1 MIRVVVSGGNGH
13 VADVVGGGKGPTDFG
28 VSVLGTMQ
36 TAVLGVVTTSK
47 RDTFRRTGAC
57 MGEFGVTD
65 TSGCRTNGGIIIELG
80 MGSTRRSGSS
90 FACFSFFLFNKNKN
104 KI

>member
-1 MIRVVVSGGNGH
+1 MIRVVLSGDNGH
-13 VADVVGGGKGPTDFG
+13 VADVVGGGIGSTDFG

-57 MGEFGVTD
+57 MEVFCVTD
-65 TSGCRTNGGIIIELG
+65 SFGCRTNGGTIIELG
-80 MGSTRRSGSS
+80 MGSTRRGCNS
-90 FACFSFFLFNKNKN
+90 FACFSLFLFNQN